1 MHLLQLL
8 SKLRCKTIP
17 IAFYDKLPIL
27 YFSNNYRP
35 NFNHLKFA
43 KSIIFYNVD
52 RTWNDQLL
60 HVDENLK
67 SVRTYCKKCS
77 SYIVYHSDK
86 IGFLTNSYWH
96 NIYSR
101 AALKKCCALNRI
113 ITVSVYYVV
122 NTLSTFRSWIRKR
135 LEDL

>member
-8 SKLRCKTIP
+8 SKLRCKSIP
-17 IAFYDKLPIL
+17 TAFYDKSPLL
-27 YFSNNYRP
+27 YFSNNCRP
-35 NFNHLKFA
+35 KFNHLKFA
-43 KSIIFYNVD
+43 KSIIFYTVD

-60 HVDENLK
+60 DVDENLK
-67 SVRTYCKKCS
+67 FVRTYCKKCS
-77 SYIVYHSDK
+77 SCIVYHSDK
-86 IGFLTNSYWH
+86 IGFLTNSCWH

-101 AALKKCCALNRI
+101 AALKKSWALNRI